1 MDDTDR
7 GWSEPALD
15 TAVEITAGSGPARE
29 GAAAAAA
36 GAAATGAESAED
48 LPPDTVASRDL
59 VPEQP
64 LGMALEPPHSVV
76 EPHAPTEPHP
86 ALIPSAGAVPAPV
99 NPPPTDAAAAPT
111 DAAVAP
117 TDAAAAPTDAAA
129 APTNVPVPSADAA
142 ARSAELAAALL
153 AAQAV
158 VDALPSAA
166 PKAEAVVTA
175 KTALGASPTLVPRPA
190 TSTPYVSI
198 PPPATVPSVGSM
210 PGTPLAHS
218 SLPPV
223 VVTRARS
230 GSPVA
235 ITEADLADE
244 LRATGLPSSLGRAK
258 PGGAWLAVAG
268 VVVLVAFG
276 GGLAL
281 GRGTAPAP
289 LPPVPVPAAVA
300 VPTPEVH
307 STSSVPAASASEASP
322 SPAGTST
329 TAAPAPSDAATAA
342 TSGPSLAAAVEAK
355 LGAASKEGKEGGAS
369 TFNAKAAT
377 TNLELSAGR
386 ASKCHVAGDP
396 AGPVTAA
403 VTFGVNGR
411 VSDVNVTTK
420 GFSGTKT
427 AQCIA
432 NKLRTTRAPSFK
444 GSAETLNVSVTLR
457 SAR

>member
-15 TAVEITAGSGPARE
+15 TAVEITAGSGSARE
-29 GAAAAAA
+29 GATTPAV

-111 DAAVAP
+111 NAAV
-117 TDAAAAPTDAAA
+117 

-386 ASKCHVAGDP
+386 ASKCHVAGDQ

-420 GFSGTKT
+420 GFAGTKT